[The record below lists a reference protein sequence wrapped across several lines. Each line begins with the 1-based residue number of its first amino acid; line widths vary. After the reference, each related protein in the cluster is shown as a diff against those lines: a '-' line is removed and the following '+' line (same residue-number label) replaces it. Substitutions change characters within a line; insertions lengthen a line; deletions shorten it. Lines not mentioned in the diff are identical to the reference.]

1 MQNSQKVKIS
11 LKISS
16 VWPLELGKPIY
27 FKVLISLLSVSIG
40 EVVKMRLFALL
51 LFCCHGNEI
60 NKASIL
66 YYQRLITSQ
75 NTFQSILWL
84 EPIPGVGA
92 ITAEGVGPVF
102 LQYYLHLEMKLFM
115 HELNQFQQLL
125 KLNLN

>member
-1 MQNSQKVKIS
+1 M
-11 LKISS
+11 
-16 VWPLELGKPIY
+16 
-27 FKVLISLLSVSIG
+27 
-40 EVVKMRLFALL
+40 
-51 LFCCHGNEI
+51 
-60 NKASIL
+60 